1 MESYNG
7 ICMVN
12 KFKKLYIFYIISIL
26 ALHSIVIVWFFNYY
40 FCRYLPPC
48 LLPSPPIKLL
58 RFVLKYSILGILF
71 NRNHRL
77 SNYWGL
83 YLKFIRILQQE
94 SPYQIMMFVLKY
106 SYSYTFIKFGVR
118 CSHFFC
124 GYFRIV
130 RLWKFLALMLDEK
143 NYYNK

>member
-1 MESYNG
+1 
-7 ICMVN
+7 MVN

-48 LLPSPPIKLL
+48 LLPSPSIKLL

-77 SNYWGL
+77 SSFL

-94 SPYQIMMFVLKY
+94 YPYQIMMFVLKY

-118 CSHFFC
+118 RSSRRKPHFSCC
-124 GYFRIV
+124 GPIQ
-130 RLWKFLALMLDEK
+130 KTK
-143 NYYNK
+143 TK